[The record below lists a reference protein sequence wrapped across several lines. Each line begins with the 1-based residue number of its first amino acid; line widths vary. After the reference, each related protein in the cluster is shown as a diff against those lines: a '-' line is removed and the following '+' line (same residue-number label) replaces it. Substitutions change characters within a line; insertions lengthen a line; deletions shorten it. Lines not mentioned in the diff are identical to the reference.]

1 MWLLLLALGSKVGDA
16 SVLYYT
22 ASLGYGLLTYVALVL
37 SGWHLSSGR
46 LPLLVL
52 FAAIATFAAYATV
65 ALLHGQLV
73 RVLATMPQYFFMIPS
88 YISTLSLFAFSNLND
103 ISWGTREGSTKAL
116 LTRVERKA
124 NPGQSDVRVADVE
137 KRR

>member
-1 MWLLLLALGSKVGDA
+1 MWFITQIGLTWFGIGSLFLSFVIIFNNAFDQLGGAGPTMQLIFYVSYFLITLWLLLLALGSRVGDA

-52 FAAIATFAAYATV
+52 FAAIATFASYAMV
-65 ALLHGQLV
+65 ALLHG
-73 RVLATMPQYFFMIPS
+73 
-88 YISTLSLFAFSNLND
+88 
-103 ISWGTREGSTKAL
+103 
-116 LTRVERKA
+116 
-124 NPGQSDVRVADVE
+124 
-137 KRR
+137 